1 MAKIKF
7 TVNGGSAK
15 IEQNFVEAFNNA
27 LTPRRYVELF
37 MTPLNNSLNPILKA
51 FVNVFMGSCVGIWT
65 DELEEVSKLNYILM
79 DGEIHRCIIFM
90 DRNKQLVFLI
100 RRDYGSNLALAE
112 KVQLEDGDILYTT
125 YTEVLD
131 DFEAMKKAKMEKV
144 AEINRKRDEQEK
156 EEVLDDEGE
165 DEDAGPQ
172 PVTIDVQIKK
182 LMSEKMSMLARI
194 RKINK
199 QITELEAQRAN
210 A

>member
-125 YTEVLD
+125 YTEVLN

-144 AEINRKRDEQEK
+144 AEINRKRDEQEQ
-156 EEVLDDEGE
+156 EEPLDDEGE

-199 QITELEAQRAN
+199 QIAELEAQRAN